1 MFTGLLTEP
10 GSKTLTVNI
19 WGYNSVT
26 KKWTTFIIDFQKVLK
41 NQCSKSIF
49 FRYLKYFLDLI
60 ILMYSTTHK
69 IFHFFYMVKV
79 NNSVYCSAFKK
90 LVTFLAHLTQRV
102 M

>member
-41 NQCSKSIF
+41 NQCSKSVF
-49 FRYLKYFLDLI
+49 FR
-60 ILMYSTTHK
+60 
-69 IFHFFYMVKV
+69 
-79 NNSVYCSAFKK
+79 
-90 LVTFLAHLTQRV
+90 
-102 M
+102 